1 MKEKFDFDRIGKRLP
16 YTTPDGFF
24 DDMENSVMQCIIQV
38 VRPLKPN
45 RNLHLWFSM
54 VGGLAAASIALLIVF
69 IPSHTQT
76 KKSFEDVEEAFAN
89 LSSSDQDYLFTTYQY
104 DLFMNE

>member
-1 MKEKFDFDRIGKRLP
+1 MKEQFDFNRIDKRLP

-24 DDMENSVMQCIIQV
+24 DDVENSVMQRIKQE
-38 VRPLKPN
+38 VRPLKPK
-45 RNLHLWFSM
+45 RNLHLWYS
-54 VGGLAAASIALLIVF
+54 VAGGLAAASIALLIVF
-69 IPSHTQT
+69 TPFHTQT

-89 LSSSDQDYLFTTYQY
+89 LSSSDQDYLFATYQY